1 MQEVRVNCCTW
12 HLKSSKLTNHIG
24 ARRFASLSFPF
35 LCKMATYVALWR
47 TCPVLMEHRA
57 LYVSFFASLRVV
69 RRLNGWAAVILQ
81 ALMPRKFDLLGQEIF
96 EQHHYLKGGL
106 PTAMWGLLVRD
117 EQMFLVNISP
127 ADIC

>member
-1 MQEVRVNCCTW
+1 MAHV
-12 HLKSSKLTNHIG
+12 SSADGTP
-24 ARRFASLSFPF
+24 SFVCF
-35 LCKMATYVALWR
+35 IFCFSQGCEAIEWVG
-47 TCPVLMEHRA
+47 C
-57 LYVSFFASLRVV
+57 
-69 RRLNGWAAVILQ
+69 VILQ